1 MNEPTI
7 RQPAVFL
14 PLVMSLFA
22 LAMVLVHFAI
32 YGIVVESDEG
42 TAAHIF
48 QLLMVA
54 QIPFLAFLAF
64 RWVTLAP
71 RKTLLFIVLQ
81 VSTALTAI
89 VAVFLLTS

>member
-71 RKTLLFIVLQ
+71 R
-81 VSTALTAI
+81 
-89 VAVFLLTS
+89 

>member
-14 PLVMSLFA
+14 PLVMSLVA

>member
-1 MNEPTI
+1 
-7 RQPAVFL
+7 
-14 PLVMSLFA
+14 
-22 LAMVLVHFAI
+22 
-32 YGIVVESDEG
+32 
-42 TAAHIF
+42 
-48 QLLMVA
+48 LLMVA

>member
-1 MNEPTI
+1 
-7 RQPAVFL
+7 
-14 PLVMSLFA
+14 MSLVA

>member
-1 MNEPTI
+1 
-7 RQPAVFL
+7 
-14 PLVMSLFA
+14 MSLVA

-54 QIPFLAFLAF
+54 QIPFFAFLAF

>member
-14 PLVMSLFA
+14 PLVMSLVA

-81 VSTALTAI
+81 VSTVLTAI